1 MKWQRISMLNY
12 TIKRTLWMIPLL
24 IGISLI
30 SFFIMHLAPGDI
42 TNNEASFNP
51 KTSQESRQKLRE
63 LYNLDKPVIVQY
75 GLWLKRMVKLDFGN
89 SFASH
94 RKPVFW
100 QTTDKDGNV
109 TKGMIQEALP
119 ITLLINIIG
128 LVIVLVLAIPL
139 GIIAACKH
147 MNWQD
152 KSITLF
158 NFIGFSVPGFW
169 LSLMLMYWLGVAND
183 WFPISG
189 IRSLNHDSLST
200 FGQIKDTLSHF
211 FMPVIIPSVTGLASI
226 TLFVKSGMLDVL
238 HQDYIT
244 TARAKGLN
252 ENKVI
257 YTHALRNALLP
268 LITIIGLSIPG
279 LIGGSVISEQ
289 IFAIPGMGKLFYSA
303 VMARD
308 FPVVMGIL
316 TIGSALTLI
325 GNLIADI
332 AYAWADPR
340 VRRGVV
346 KG

>member
-1 MKWQRISMLNY
+1 MLKY
-12 TIKRTLWMIPLL
+12 LIKRVLWMIPLL

-51 KTSQESRQKLRE
+51 KTSEESRQKLRE

-75 GLWLKRMVKLDFGN
+75 GLWLKRMTTLDFGN

-94 RKPVFW
+94 QKPVFW
-100 QTTDKDGNV
+100 QTKDKDGNV

-119 ITLLINIIG
+119 ITLMINVLGLIIT
-128 LVIVLVLAIPL
+128 LALAIPL
-139 GIIAACKH
+139 GIIAARKYGF
-147 MNWQD
+147 WQD

-158 NFIGFSVPGFW
+158 NFIGFSIPGFW
-169 LSLMLMYWLGVAND
+169 LSLLLMYWLGVVNN
-183 WFPISG
+183 WLPISG
-189 IRSLNHDSLST
+189 LHSINYDSFDTWDKVKDSLSHL
-200 FGQIKDTLSHF
+200 FL
-211 FMPVIIPSVTGLASI
+211 PVVIPSVTGLAGI
-226 TLFVKSGMLDVL
+226 TLFVKNGMLDVF

-244 TARAKGLN
+244 TARAKGLS
-252 ENKVI
+252 EHKVV

-268 LITIIGLSIPG
+268 LITIVGLSIPG
-279 LIGGSVISEQ
+279 LIGGSVIAET
-289 IFAIPGMGKLFYSA
+289 IFAIPGMGKLFFDA
-303 VMARD
+303 VMMRD

-325 GNLIADI
+325 GNLIADV

-340 VRRGVV
+340 VRRGVA

>member
-1 MKWQRISMLNY
+1 MLKY
-12 TIKRTLWMIPLL
+12 IIKRVLWMIPLL

-42 TNNEASFNP
+42 TSNESAFNP
-51 KTSQESRQKLRE
+51 KASEESRQKLRE
-63 LYNLDKPVIVQY
+63 MYNLDKPVIVQY
-75 GLWLKRMVKLDFGN
+75 GLWLKRLATLDFGK

-94 RKPVFW
+94 QIPVFW

-109 TKGMIQEALP
+109 TKGLIQEALP
-119 ITLLINIIG
+119 ITLMINLLG
-128 LVIVLVLAIPL
+128 LAITLLLAIPL
-139 GIIAACKH
+139 GIIAARKYQG
-147 MNWQD
+147 WQD
-152 KSITLF
+152 RSITLF
-158 NFIGFSVPGFW
+158 NFVGFSIPGFW
-169 LSLMLMYWLGVAND
+169 LSLLLMYWLGVVNN

-189 IRSLNHDSLST
+189 LHSLNYESLDTWGKIKDSLSHL
-200 FGQIKDTLSHF
+200 FL
-211 FMPVIIPSVTGLASI
+211 PVVIPSITGLAGI
-226 TLFVKSGMLDVL
+226 TLFVKNGMLDVL

-252 ENKVI
+252 EHKVV

-279 LIGGSVISEQ
+279 LIGGSVIAET
-289 IFAIPGMGKLFYSA
+289 IFAIPGMGKLFYDA
-303 VMARD
+303 VLMRD

-316 TIGSALTLI
+316 TIGSALTLL
-325 GNLIADI
+325 GNLIADLM
-332 AYAWADPR
+332 YAWADPR

>member
-1 MKWQRISMLNY
+1 
-12 TIKRTLWMIPLL
+12 MIPLL

-42 TNNEASFNP
+42 TSNESAFNP
-51 KTSQESRQKLRE
+51 KASEESRQKLRE
-63 LYNLDKPVIVQY
+63 MYNLDKPVIVQY
-75 GLWLKRMVKLDFGN
+75 GLWLKRLATLDFGK

-94 RKPVFW
+94 QKPVFW

-109 TKGMIQEALP
+109 TKGLIQEALP
-119 ITLLINIIG
+119 ITLMINLLGLAITLI
-128 LVIVLVLAIPL
+128 LAIPL
-139 GIIAACKH
+139 GIIAARKYQG
-147 MNWQD
+147 WQD
-152 KSITLF
+152 RTITLF
-158 NFIGFSVPGFW
+158 NFVGFSIPGFW
-169 LSLMLMYWLGVAND
+169 LSLLLMYWLGVVNN

-189 IRSLNHDSLST
+189 LHSLNYDSLDTWGKIKDSLSHL
-200 FGQIKDTLSHF
+200 FL
-211 FMPVIIPSVTGLASI
+211 PVVIPSITGLAGI
-226 TLFVKSGMLDVL
+226 TLFVKNGMLDVL

-252 ENKVI
+252 EHKVI

-279 LIGGSVISEQ
+279 LIGGSVIAET
-289 IFAIPGMGKLFYSA
+289 IFAIPGMGKLFYDA
-303 VMARD
+303 VLMRD

-316 TIGSALTLI
+316 TIGSALTLL
-325 GNLIADI
+325 GNLLADLM
-332 AYAWADPR
+332 YAWADPR

>member
-1 MKWQRISMLNY
+1 MLTY
-12 TIKRTLWMIPLL
+12 IIKRILWMIPLL
-24 IGISLI
+24 IGISLV
-30 SFFIMHLAPGDI
+30 SFYIMHLAPGDI

-51 KTSQESRQKLRE
+51 KTSSESRQKLRE

-75 GLWLKRMVKLDFGN
+75 GLWMKRMVTLDFGN

-119 ITLLINIIG
+119 ITIIINVIG
-128 LVIVLVLAIPL
+128 LAITLLLAIPL
-139 GIIAACKH
+139 GILAARKH
-147 MNWQD
+147 TRWQD
-152 KSITLF
+152 QSITLF
-158 NFIGFSVPGFW
+158 NFIGFSIPGFW
-169 LSLMLMYWLGVAND
+169 LALMLMYWLGVAND

-189 IRSLNHDSLST
+189 IHSLNYDSLST
-200 FGQIKDTLSHF
+200 FGKVKDTLSHL

-226 TLFVKSGMLDVL
+226 TMFIKSGMLDVL

-252 ENKVI
+252 ENKVV

-268 LITIIGLSIPG
+268 LITIVGLAIPG

-289 IFAIPGMGKLFYSA
+289 IFAIPGMGQLFYGA

-316 TIGSALTLI
+316 TIGSALTLF

-346 KG
+346 KA

>member
-1 MKWQRISMLNY
+1 MLNY
-12 TIKRTLWMIPLL
+12 LIKRVLWMIPLL

-42 TNNEASFNP
+42 TSNEGAFNP
-51 KTSQESRQKLRE
+51 KTSEESRQKLRE

-75 GLWLKRMVKLDFGN
+75 GLWMKRMVTLDFGN

-100 QTTDKDGNV
+100 QTTDKDGNI

-119 ITLLINIIG
+119 ITLMINILG
-128 LVIVLVLAIPL
+128 LIITLALAIPL
-139 GIIAACKH
+139 GIIAARKYGL
-147 MNWQD
+147 WQD

-158 NFIGFSVPGFW
+158 NFIGFSIPGFW
-169 LSLMLMYWLGVAND
+169 LSLLLMYWLGVVHN

-189 IRSLNHDSLST
+189 IHSLNYETLDTWSK
-200 FGQIKDTLSHF
+200 IKDSFSHLF
-211 FMPVIIPSVTGLASI
+211 LPVIIPSVTGLAGI
-226 TLFVKSGMLDVL
+226 TLFVKNGMLDVF

-244 TARAKGLN
+244 TARAKGLS
-252 ENKVI
+252 EHKVV

-268 LITIIGLSIPG
+268 LITIVGLSIPG
-279 LIGGSVISEQ
+279 LIGGSVIAET
-289 IFAIPGMGKLFYSA
+289 IFAIPGMGKLFFDA
-303 VMARD
+303 VTARD

-346 KG
+346 RE